1 MSETTR
7 TLPEWVREPWRL
19 RAGALGAARW
29 LRGNPKRTLLTGAGA
44 AIFVFA
50 AASALRSRTSDA
62 MLLAAVEEGP
72 FEVQIVESGLAD
84 FSKYQDH
91 VGIRCQK
98 IDGCFYETV
107 AH

>member
-29 LRGNPKRTLLTGAGA
+29 LRGTPKRTLLTGAGA

-72 FEVQIVESGLAD
+72 FEVQIVESGTLQALR
-84 FSKYQDH
+84 SVTYSSTIPGSQA
-91 VGIRCQK
+91 K
-98 IDGCFYETV
+98 IVYIV
-107 AH
+107 A